1 LTYPRALLLGMSQPR
16 GFYGMLF
23 GRKSLPLLHLV
34 IYVDLRFI
42 IGLKPAGGEHSH
54 NVDPDSAITYTS
66 S

>member
-1 LTYPRALLLGMSQPR
+1 MSQPR

-23 GRKSLPLLHLV
+23 DRKSLPLLHLV
-34 IYVDLRFI
+34 IYVDLRFM
-42 IGLKPAGGEHSH
+42 IGLKPAGGEHSQ